1 MKTLTIYGDN
11 INERLIDEAVEALRN
26 GEIIVYPTDS
36 LYAMGCDALNV
47 RAVERLCRLKGINPT
62 KNRLAII
69 CADLSQAS
77 RYVRI
82 DNRTFDILKTRLPG
96 PFTFILPASN
106 ALPKTF
112 RGRKEVG
119 LRIPD
124 DPVAIALAERLEGPL
139 MTTTLH
145 LADADHDT
153 MVTASAE
160 IAEEIGQGD
169 NVALMID
176 SGSKGLTPT
185 TVVNLLDPSNPEI
198 IRQGS
203 AEF

>member
-11 INERLIDEAVEALRN
+11 INERLIDEAVEALHN

-145 LADADHDT
+145 LADVDHDT

-198 IRQGS
+198 IRQGA